1 MILKKNK
8 KFIVAEVGNNHEG
21 SISNAYKLIEEAKN
35 AGVDAVKFQTYNVK
49 KYYSSDSDI
58 KRIKKLEKFEL
69 SHESL
74 IKLSKYAKKLG
85 LIFFSTPFDIES
97 AIFLNKLQNI
107 FKISSGDNDF
117 YNLIKKVLSFNKPI
131 IISTGMLNYKE
142 IKKLYNFINN
152 NKFKNQICFLHC
164 VSSYPA
170 PIKELNLNSIVYLK
184 EKFPDC
190 IIGYSDHSDSIE
202 SCVLSAYL
210 GAEVIE
216 KHFTLDKNFSSF
228 RDHKLSASP
237 AEMKKLV
244 NIIRNLELM
253 LGKKNKK
260 IQKSET
266 FNLAG
271 SRRSIASNKNLQK
284 NSIIKS
290 SDLIFVRPRN
300 KFCILDEKKIIG
312 KKLKKAIKFG
322 EQFKST
328 NLTNKK

>member
-1 MILKKNK
+1 MRLKKNK
-8 KFIVAEVGNNHEG
+8 TFIVAEVGNNHEG
-21 SISNAYKLIEEAKN
+21 SISNAYKLIEKAKY
-35 AGVDAVKFQTYNVK
+35 AGVDAVKFQTYDVK
-49 KYYSSDSDI
+49 KYYSTNYDI
-58 KRIKKLEKFEL
+58 KRIKKLKKFQL
-69 SHESL
+69 SHQSL

-85 LIFFSTPFDIES
+85 LIFFSTPFDIDS

-117 YNLIKKVLSFNKPI
+117 YDLIGKVLSFNKPI
-131 IISTGMLNYKE
+131 IISTGMLSYKE
-142 IKKLYNFINN
+142 IKKLYNFIKN

-164 VSSYPA
+164 ISSYPA
-170 PIKELNLNSIVYLK
+170 PIKELNLNSIIYLK

-202 SCVLSAYL
+202 ACVLAAYL

-228 RDHKLSASP
+228 RDHKLSATP
-237 AEMKKLV
+237 EDMKKLV
-244 NIIRNLELM
+244 NTIRNLELM
-253 LGKKNKK
+253 LGKKHKK
-260 IQKSET
+260 MQKSESL
-266 FNLAG
+266 NLVG
-271 SRRSIASNKNLQK
+271 SRRSIAANKNLEK

-300 KFCILDEKKIIG
+300 KFYISNEKKIIG

-322 EQFKST
+322 EQFKAK
-328 NLTNKK
+328 NLTNSR

>member
-1 MILKKNK
+1 MIGIKKILKHEVKNK

-117 YNLIKKVLSFNKPI
+117 YNLIEKVLSFNKPI

-142 IKKLYNFINN
+142 IKTI
-152 NKFKNQICFLHC
+152 
-164 VSSYPA
+164 
-170 PIKELNLNSIVYLK
+170 
-184 EKFPDC
+184 
-190 IIGYSDHSDSIE
+190 
-202 SCVLSAYL
+202 
-210 GAEVIE
+210 
-216 KHFTLDKNFSSF
+216 
-228 RDHKLSASP
+228 
-237 AEMKKLV
+237 
-244 NIIRNLELM
+244 
-253 LGKKNKK
+253 
-260 IQKSET
+260 
-266 FNLAG
+266 
-271 SRRSIASNKNLQK
+271 
-284 NSIIKS
+284 
-290 SDLIFVRPRN
+290 
-300 KFCILDEKKIIG
+300 
-312 KKLKKAIKFG
+312 
-322 EQFKST
+322 
-328 NLTNKK
+328 